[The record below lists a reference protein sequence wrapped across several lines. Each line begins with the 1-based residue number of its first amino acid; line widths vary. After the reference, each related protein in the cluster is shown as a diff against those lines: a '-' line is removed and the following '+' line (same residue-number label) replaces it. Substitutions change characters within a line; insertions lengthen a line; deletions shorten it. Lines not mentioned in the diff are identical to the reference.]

1 MELVGMILLTIGILG
16 IVWNH
21 FDDLKQDEEFKDMVL
36 CELDKQRKDIEAL
49 KEELLF
55 LENVIKRQ

>member
-1 MELVGMILLTIGILG
+1 MKYISIILLTIGILA
-16 IVWNH
+16 IVWKH
-21 FDDLKQDEEFKDMVL
+21 FDDLKQDEEFKDTVL

-55 LENVIKRQ
+55 LENIIKRQ

>member
-1 MELVGMILLTIGILG
+1 MELMSMILLAIGILG

-21 FDDLKQDEEFKDMVL
+21 FDDLKQDEEFKDVVL

-49 KEELLF
+49 KEEIGLTR
-55 LENVIKRQ
+55 K